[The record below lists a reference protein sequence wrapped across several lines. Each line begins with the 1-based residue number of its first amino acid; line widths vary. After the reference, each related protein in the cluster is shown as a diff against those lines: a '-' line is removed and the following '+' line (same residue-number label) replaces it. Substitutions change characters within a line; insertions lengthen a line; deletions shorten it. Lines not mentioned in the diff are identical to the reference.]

1 MDTIILTGYIAGT
14 LTTISFVPQVLRT
27 WKLRETKDFS
37 LAMLLLFAAGML
49 LWTAY
54 GIWINSYPIIS
65 CKCHYL
71 WACPVPS
78 RDEDQVPVIF
88 SPNISTATIMG
99 REFTKKGFF
108 IPEGAQGIRQSCH
121 GAPGGSW

>member
-1 MDTIILTGYIAGT
+1 MDTITLTGYIAGT

-54 GIWINSYPIIS
+54 GIWINSYPII
-65 CKCHYL
+65 
-71 WACPVPS
+71 AAN
-78 RDEDQVPVIF
+78 VITF
-88 SPNISTATIMG
+88 GLVLFLLGM
-99 REFTKKGFF
+99 K
-108 IPEGAQGIRQSCH
+108 IRYR
-121 GAPGGSW
+121 

>member
-1 MDTIILTGYIAGT
+1 MDTIMLTGYIAGT

-54 GIWINSYPIIS
+54 GIWINSYPII
-65 CKCHYL
+65 
-71 WACPVPS
+71 AAN
-78 RDEDQVPVIF
+78 VITF
-88 SPNISTATIMG
+88 GLVLFLLGM
-99 REFTKKGFF
+99 K
-108 IPEGAQGIRQSCH
+108 IRYR
-121 GAPGGSW
+121 

>member
-49 LWTAY
+49 MWTAY
-54 GIWINSYPIIS
+54 GIWINSYPII
-65 CKCHYL
+65 
-71 WACPVPS
+71 AAN
-78 RDEDQVPVIF
+78 VITF
-88 SPNISTATIMG
+88 GLVLFLLGM
-99 REFTKKGFF
+99 K
-108 IPEGAQGIRQSCH
+108 IRYR
-121 GAPGGSW
+121 